1 MVARVIEKAIR
12 DDNPKARYLVGR
24 DAKIMARAQ
33 SLLGDKNFDRLMR
46 RVMHL
51 PDHAPP
57 AR

>member
-1 MVARVIEKAIR
+1 MIEKAIS
-12 DDNPKARYLVGR
+12 DDSPKARYLVGR

-57 AR
+57 AK